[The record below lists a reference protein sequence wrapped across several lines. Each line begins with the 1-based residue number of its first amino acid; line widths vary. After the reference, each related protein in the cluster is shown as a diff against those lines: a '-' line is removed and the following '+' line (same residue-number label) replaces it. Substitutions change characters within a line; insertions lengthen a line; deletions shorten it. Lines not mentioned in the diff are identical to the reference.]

1 MFLKKKKSLHPHKR
15 MFNAEIWVCHSA
27 VKIIYLFYRIFL
39 NIFEKQSKM
48 IWMFWKFKNGCMA
61 PKFLQS
67 LSMFNAFA
75 YFFTLP
81 YSTDYFKQHR
91 VSTYNM
97 QHINRVRILTLASSC
112 QGSFWLFYLFWTPEL
127 CIHLVWSSWL
137 SRSTDNWK
145 YRENH

>member
-1 MFLKKKKSLHPHKR
+1 

-27 VKIIYLFYRIFL
+27 VKIIYLFYGIFL

-75 YFFTLP
+75 YFFNFTL
-81 YSTDYFKQHR
+81 FHR
-91 VSTYNM
+91 LF
-97 QHINRVRILTLASSC
+97 QAA
-112 QGSFWLFYLFWTPEL
+112 QSFNL
-127 CIHLVWSSWL
+127 
-137 SRSTDNWK
+137 
-145 YRENH
+145 